1 MQIKK
6 LLSPAHFQQNLAQTS
21 ASEEQVSTFFSYWK
35 LSTSSSS
42 SVRFTHSIIVVV
54 TISLWKTS
62 LKCQGKLEEIVIA
75 YHLKFHIS
83 YYSNT
88 QKLPP
93 LRDMTESRHMPQEQK
108 LRWGWKICCNQNSSS
123 SFFSDLKLS
132 LSWGFMNIQKN
143 QSFSVHWFSHLPWG
157 ETWLINLLFVLNIA
171 ETH

>member
-6 LLSPAHFQQNLAQTS
+6 LLSPAHFQRNLAQTS
-21 ASEEQVSTFFSYWK
+21 ASEEQVSTFFLYWK

-42 SVRFTHSIIVVV
+42 SVQFTHSIIVVV
-54 TISLWKTS
+54 TMSLWETS

-93 LRDMTESRHMPQEQK
+93 LRDMTESRHMLQEHK
-108 LRWGWKICCNQNSSS
+108 LRSGWKKKKKRMKNLLQPK
-123 SFFSDLKLS
+123 FFLILLLRFEALS
-132 LSWGFMNIQKN
+132 LSWGFMNVQKN
-143 QSFSVHWFSHLPWG
+143 QSFSVHWFSHLPLGW
-157 ETWLINLLFVLNIA
+157 
-171 ETH
+171 